1 MFGIISE
8 VKVVSNEWIKV
19 NQITQS
25 NKLWKIIQNLTQL
38 TVKCKCGNGDQCV
51 TRGRP
56 QCRQNLIN

>member
-25 NKLWKIIQNLTQL
+25 NKLSKNNSKLDST
-38 TVKCKCGNGDQCV
+38 NG
-51 TRGRP
+51 
-56 QCRQNLIN
+56 